1 LPYLYCVSLRNVNI
15 KYLCIMKQLTPQE
28 EQLMRFIWQYGK
40 GFVKDYR
47 DLYPEPKPPYT
58 SVATIIKKL
67 ERKDYVRSKLYG
79 YTYEYTPKIK
89 EADYKK
95 NFFSGAVS
103 NFFGNSYKEMVM
115 FFASEEKLS
124 EKDLEDALEMIKN
137 KKK

>member
-1 LPYLYCVSLRNVNI
+1 
-15 KYLCIMKQLTPQE
+15 MKQLTPQE
-28 EQLMRFIWQYGK
+28 EQLMRFIWHYGK

-79 YTYEYTPKIK
+79 YTYEYTPKVK
-89 EADYKK
+89 ETDYKK